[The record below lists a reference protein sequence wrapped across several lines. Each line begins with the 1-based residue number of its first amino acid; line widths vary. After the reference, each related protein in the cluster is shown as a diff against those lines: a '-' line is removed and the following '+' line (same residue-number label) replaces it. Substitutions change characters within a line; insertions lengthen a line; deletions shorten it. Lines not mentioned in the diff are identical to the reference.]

1 MRALTTVAR
10 LGMDAPC
17 GALGLCLCLCLC
29 LAAGCAR
36 PDPVNGPA
44 NASAKGPVGEAAPRP
59 TVVLGPAL
67 KSEARRIVSLAPSLT
82 EIALALD
89 PTLSERLVGVTR
101 FDDDPAVAHLPRVGG
116 YSDPSVEAVI
126 ALGPDLVLAEAGPG
140 NRQAVE
146 RVAARGVPTRAFFL
160 GTRAEILGAIEEVAQ
175 LVGRLEKGRT
185 LKADIE
191 RRIAALS
198 RSTRESMEGA
208 GEASGQA
215 APRALVVYGWEP
227 IVAAGPGTFA
237 DEIVRLAG
245 GQNAIE
251 STAIQYPALTPE
263 ALIALSPRV
272 IVDAAHDRTASR
284 RHIVEWARKRG
295 VHMSEASP
303 ALLRPGVRLADA
315 VEELHRAMRS
325 VRSPEIPAQSPD
337 VGAQEGR

>member
-17 GALGLCLCLCLC
+17 GALGLCLCLCL
-29 LAAGCAR
+29 AAGCAR

-44 NASAKGPVGEAAPRP
+44 NVSAKGPVGEVAPRP

-89 PTLSERLVGVTR
+89 PTLVERLVGVTR

-116 YSDPSVEAVI
+116 YSDPSVEAVL

-146 RVAARGVPTRAFFL
+146 RVAAQGVPTRAFFL

-175 LVGRLEKGRT
+175 LVGRPEKGRM

-191 RRIAALS
+191 RRIGEVVQASRASVDANGKAAGLS
-198 RSTRESMEGA
+198 
-208 GEASGQA
+208 
-215 APRALVVYGWEP
+215 APRALVIYGWEP

-237 DEIVRLAG
+237 DELVLLSG
-245 GQNAIE
+245 GRNAIE
-251 STAIQYPALTPE
+251 SRGIRYPALTPE
-263 ALIALSPRV
+263 ALIALSPKL
-272 IVDAAHDRTASR
+272 IVDAAHDRPASR
-284 RHIVEWARKRG
+284 RHIVAWAQKQG
-295 VHMSEASP
+295 VHLQEASP
-303 ALLRPGVRLADA
+303 ALLRPGIRLADA

-325 VRSPEIPAQSPD
+325 ASAPQSAARSPA